1 VGKHCSVCDEV
12 LLAQKPITA
21 TGHTAVVDPAREAT
35 CTETGLTEGS
45 HCSVCAEVLVAQ
57 ESPPL
62 GEHSYVDGQC
72 TACGK
77 DQQSEGLAYALNGDQ
92 KSYTVAGIGTCED
105 TKLYIPAAYQ
115 GLPVTA
121 IKASAFVNCKVTSV
135 VVPDS
140 VTSIGTGAFY
150 GCNSLVEITLPFIGS
165 SENTNF
171 PLGYIFGSTSGEGTS
186 KTSENKGYT
195 YQAVSNGYNNCC
207 YYIPESLRKVIITKD
222 THVQAHSFY
231 NCDLI
236 EIVVLSEN
244 VSRLGSY
251 AFMNCTGITNIYTET
266 SRESW
271 NKITHNSYWNANT
284 DFYVHTNVERYGLYF
299 DLPVIELTV
308 RGQHVALCP
317 ENSILDLKVYDTVT
331 GEILSL
337 SEAGLQTG
345 TPRSVSAQNDQLVTS
360 SGGLS
365 ILRILDKLGALCED
379 PFWMLVTQAVSPNM
393 TVSQDNRDYITL
405 CLDVYLNM
413 YDINDMEAIIDIEMS
428 YMENVLYNID
438 NLGDYIAGFLEGD
451 LTETTILKKAFGDF
465 IQDYVDNNY
474 AHYKAVDDTKAILA
488 GMKAVHELYEDHE
501 DWLDVLPHEIL
512 KLVREIHDMY
522 ELAEAGK
529 LYAGQVHELAEKLL
543 EIIELNG
550 MSDKLC
556 QMQAWREYAAETR
569 RSYDYYTDA
578 LKRVKKATRNS
589 SVYQQLTDG
598 KFCKVFSDN
607 KPGALETGMMV
618 LDSVIY
624 ILSDYTNNVEVLE
637 KIREGMLANGY
648 SHKDIEVHI
657 IDELILEY
665 QGKWIECVSNFET
678 QFIGETIVNIA
689 TKHPILT
696 IVKVAASLTV
706 ELSAIDEKAEWIAL
720 SGYRDAFRACMQPVY
735 DVYYSGQI
743 NGDIR
748 ETKQFV
754 SLYLSI
760 IWKSNE
766 LAVDIAIRES
776 SDENV
781 TDDLYALNHNISVI
795 KELAK
800 MCK

>member
-1 VGKHCSVCDEV
+1 MT
-12 LLAQKPITA
+12 ITI
-21 TGHTAVVDPAREAT
+21 
-35 CTETGLTEGS
+35 
-45 HCSVCAEVLVAQ
+45 
-57 ESPPL
+57 
-62 GEHSYVDGQC
+62 GE
-72 TACGK
+72 
-77 DQQSEGLAYALNGDQ
+77 
-92 KSYTVAGIGTCED
+92 
-105 TKLYIPAAYQ
+105 
-115 GLPVTA
+115 
-121 IKASAFVNCKVTSV
+121 
-135 VVPDS
+135 S
-140 VTSIGTGAFY
+140 VTSI
-150 GCNSLVEITLPFIGS
+150 
-165 SENTNF
+165 
-171 PLGYIFGSTSGEGTS
+171 
-186 KTSENKGYT
+186 
-195 YQAVSNGYNNCC
+195 
-207 YYIPESLRKVIITKD
+207 D
-222 THVQAHSFY
+222 
-231 NCDLI
+231 D
-236 EIVVLSEN
+236 
-244 VSRLGSY
+244 Y
-251 AFMNCTGITNIYTET
+251 AFQNCPSVKNIYTPQ
-266 SRESW
+266 SREAWYALYNANSW
-271 NKITHNSYWNANT
+271 GENT
-284 DFYVHTNVERYGLYF
+284 DFYVHTNVTRYGLYF

-345 TPRSVSAQNDQLVTS
+345 TPRSVSVQNDQLVTS

-365 ILRILDKLGALCED
+365 ILKILDKLGALAED
-379 PFWMLVTQAVSPNM
+379 PFWMLVTQAVSPSM

-438 NLGDYIAGFLEGD
+438 NLADYIAGFLQGD

-465 IQDYVDNNY
+465 IQDYVDNDY

-529 LYAGQVHELAEKLL
+529 LYANQVHELAEKLL

-556 QMQAWREYAAETR
+556 QMQAWRDYTAETR
-569 RSYDYYTDA
+569 KSLDYCKDA
-578 LKRVKKATRNS
+578 LDRVEKATKDS
-589 SVYQQLTDG
+589 SAYHQLTDG
-598 KFCKVFSDN
+598 KFCKVFHDN

-624 ILSDYTNNVEVLE
+624 MLSDYTNNIEIME
-637 KIREGMLANGY
+637 KIRAGMLANGY
-648 SHKDIEVHI
+648 THKDIEVHV

-665 QGKWIECVSNFET
+665 KGKWIEGVSDFAT
-678 QFIGETIVNIA
+678 QFIAETIVNIA
-689 TKHPILT
+689 TKHPVLT
-696 IVKVAASLTV
+696 IVRIAAGLTV

-720 SGYRDAFRACMQPVY
+720 SGYRDAFKACIQPVY
-735 DVYYSGQI
+735 DVYYHGKI

-760 IWKSNE
+760 LWKSNE

-776 SDENV
+776 SSENV
-781 TDDLYALNHNISVI
+781 ADDLYALNHNIAVI
-795 KELAK
+795 KKLAE